1 MEMSQK
7 KWSMSKNGLAGPIL
21 ATKSSPAGPILV
33 AKSGLAGPI
42 LVTKSGLTRLKMVW
56 CHKLTTD
63 MYCQVSHAFALT
75 YSYVA
80 THTSIDYI
88 RVRVYII
95 QHGNYLVTLL
105 HILS

>member
-1 MEMSQK
+1 
-7 KWSMSKNGLAGPIL
+7 MSKNGLAGPIL

-33 AKSGLAGPI
+33 
-42 LVTKSGLTRLKMVW
+42 TKSGLTKLKMVW